1 VPPPAPPAPLPLAPE
16 PPELPP
22 PEGAVGDAPVL
33 LGPGTVPVTGLVGAE
48 VAGELTGE
56 VPAGSF
62 AVVPIGEQAAKPKT
76 APAIGTMSKSFLII
90 VIRTFCLRCGDL
102 VEGGCFLVN
111 ARLRARFR
119 DTDWHELA

>member
-1 VPPPAPPAPLPLAPE
+1 VPPAPLPLAPE

-48 VAGELTGE
+48 LAGELTGE

-90 VIRTFCLRCGDL
+90 VIRTFCFTLR
-102 VEGGCFLVN
+102 
-111 ARLRARFR
+111 
-119 DTDWHELA
+119 